1 MTAEGCHRVRV
12 AVAFLAAAGLM
23 LIAQSA
29 AAADRGDPSLADE
42 MVSLSAVGEVR
53 FPHSLH
59 AEELGFDCSDCHHET
74 NAPRLRMPHDEYFED
89 FWIDCR
95 TCHRETD
102 SVAVPQNCADCHHA
116 SPVSTA
122 DETLSAKVVVH
133 RKCWECHDSGTGEE
147 ASQSCG
153 FCHTGRRLPVEES
166 R

>member
-1 MTAEGCHRVRV
+1 MRSRTGRLAPVVIGLGMVAATLVSASAELAQAPV
-12 AVAFLAAAGLM
+12 APPPSGEIVSP
-23 LIAQSA
+23 SA
-29 AAADRGDPSLADE
+29 I
-42 MVSLSAVGEVR
+42 GEVR

-74 NAPRLRMPHDEYFED
+74 AASRLRMPHEEYFED

-95 TCHRETD
+95 TCHVESD
-102 SVAVPQNCADCHHA
+102 SPVAPQSCAGCHHA

-147 ASQSCG
+147 ASQGCG
-153 FCHTGRRLPVEES
+153 FCHAVRPSPGEES
-166 R
+166 